1 MRKAKYVWIF
11 WFLLTIFGLFA
22 VYSTSIRKSFNQGS
36 KVTIVQ
42 NIDTVKAFDTLLSE
56 TIDQKTTEVIN
67 TTGAQVLFTPPTIW
81 TGEKIQVTSG
91 GNVVQDADPNAIQI
105 IMPSEE
111 LTKLEKDDTES
122 KLVSTKTKIVKTQ
135 DNYKYFS
142 NQVRSL
148 IIALIL
154 SLIVYFIPVSILQ
167 NKKTIWAMLIGVTL
181 FQLLVFVPA
190 FEARYGTARGWVD
203 IPGLPNMQ
211 PSEFFKIG
219 YIFFMAYWIS
229 KRKEIIETTHFLVQ
243 FAVINGVVFLV
254 LLMIPDFGTI
264 FILGA
269 TATIMSRYYGLP
281 LKKIWILAGIA
292 GVVLI
297 VGSLI
302 ISLFSSKYSYAL
314 IRLTTF
320 MTTDS
325 QQKLYQEQHE
335 WRQLKQWIM
344 AVGGWGFRGQG
355 YGRGLQKMGAL
366 PEAHSDMIFD
376 AFSEEVGLLW
386 NLVLLSLYFGL
397 FYNVIR
403 GLEELKDPYFKIV
416 GTGLISLLIIQVF
429 VHIGVN
435 LWILP
440 NTGLT
445 LPFVSHGGTALMIN
459 FVQLTLIYKILIN
472 R

>member
-1 MRKAKYVWIF
+1 MRNSKYVWVF
-11 WFLLTIFGLFA
+11 WALLTVFGLFA

-56 TIDQKTTEVIN
+56 TIEQKTAQVVN
-67 TTGAQVLFTPPTIW
+67 STGAQALLTPPIIW
-81 TGEKIQVTSG
+81 TGEDAQISTGVEHTWQSG
-91 GNVVQDADPNAIQI
+91 MVV
-105 IMPSEE
+105 IMPSED
-111 LTKLEKDDTES
+111 LTKLEKDLSES
-122 KLVSTKTKIVKTQ
+122 KLVSTKTKIIKTQ

-154 SLIVYFIPVSILQ
+154 SVMVYFIPVSILQ
-167 NKKTIWAMLIGVTL
+167 NKKVIWAILLGVTA
-181 FQLLVFVPA
+181 FQLLVFAPA

-203 IPGLPNMQ
+203 IPWLPNMQ

-219 YIFFMAYWIS
+219 YIIFMAYWIS
-229 KRKEIIETTHFLVQ
+229 KRKEIIATTQFLTQ
-243 FAVINGVVFLV
+243 FAVINGAVFLV
-254 LLMIPDFGTI
+254 LLSIPDFGTI

-281 LKKIWILAGIA
+281 IKKIWILASIA
-292 GVVLI
+292 MVVLVI
-297 VGSLI
+297 GSVI
-302 ISLFSSKYSYAL
+302 IGLFSSKYSYAL

-335 WRQLKQWIM
+335 WWQLKQWIM
-344 AVGGWGFRGQG
+344 AVWGWGFRGQG
-355 YGRGLQKMGAL
+355 YGKGLQKMGAL

-376 AFSEEVGLLW
+376 AFSEEIGLLG
-386 NLVLLSLYFGL
+386 NLLLLGLYFGL

-403 GLEELKDPYFKIV
+403 GLEEIKDPYFKLV
-416 GTGLISLLIIQVF
+416 GIGLISLLIIQVF

-459 FVQLTLIYKILIN
+459 FIQLTLIYKILVN
-472 R
+472 K

>member
-1 MRKAKYVWIF
+1 M
-11 WFLLTIFGLFA
+11 
-22 VYSTSIRKSFNQGS
+22 Q
-36 KVTIVQ
+36 
-42 NIDTVKAFDTLLSE
+42 DT
-56 TIDQKTTEVIN
+56 
-67 TTGAQVLFTPPTIW
+67 
-81 TGEKIQVTSG
+81 
-91 GNVVQDADPNAIQI
+91 DPNAIQI

-154 SLIVYFIPVSILQ
+154 SVIVYFIPVSILQ

-229 KRKEIIETTHFLVQ
+229 KRKEIIETTHFLIQ

-281 LKKIWILAGIA
+281 LKKI
-292 GVVLI
+292 
-297 VGSLI
+297 
-302 ISLFSSKYSYAL
+302 
-314 IRLTTF
+314 
-320 MTTDS
+320 
-325 QQKLYQEQHE
+325 
-335 WRQLKQWIM
+335 
-344 AVGGWGFRGQG
+344 
-355 YGRGLQKMGAL
+355 
-366 PEAHSDMIFD
+366 
-376 AFSEEVGLLW
+376 
-386 NLVLLSLYFGL
+386 
-397 FYNVIR
+397 
-403 GLEELKDPYFKIV
+403 
-416 GTGLISLLIIQVF
+416 
-429 VHIGVN
+429 
-435 LWILP
+435 
-440 NTGLT
+440 
-445 LPFVSHGGTALMIN
+445 
-459 FVQLTLIYKILIN
+459 
-472 R
+472 

>member
-1 MRKAKYVWIF
+1 
-11 WFLLTIFGLFA
+11 
-22 VYSTSIRKSFNQGS
+22 
-36 KVTIVQ
+36 
-42 NIDTVKAFDTLLSE
+42 
-56 TIDQKTTEVIN
+56 
-67 TTGAQVLFTPPTIW
+67 
-81 TGEKIQVTSG
+81 
-91 GNVVQDADPNAIQI
+91 
-105 IMPSEE
+105 MPSEE

-154 SLIVYFIPVSILQ
+154 SVIVYFIPVSILQ

-190 FEARYGTARGWVD
+190 FEARYGTARGRVD

-281 LKKIWILAGIA
+281 LKKI
-292 GVVLI
+292 
-297 VGSLI
+297 
-302 ISLFSSKYSYAL
+302 
-314 IRLTTF
+314 
-320 MTTDS
+320 
-325 QQKLYQEQHE
+325 
-335 WRQLKQWIM
+335 
-344 AVGGWGFRGQG
+344 
-355 YGRGLQKMGAL
+355 
-366 PEAHSDMIFD
+366 
-376 AFSEEVGLLW
+376 
-386 NLVLLSLYFGL
+386 
-397 FYNVIR
+397 
-403 GLEELKDPYFKIV
+403 
-416 GTGLISLLIIQVF
+416 
-429 VHIGVN
+429 
-435 LWILP
+435 
-440 NTGLT
+440 
-445 LPFVSHGGTALMIN
+445 
-459 FVQLTLIYKILIN
+459 
-472 R
+472 